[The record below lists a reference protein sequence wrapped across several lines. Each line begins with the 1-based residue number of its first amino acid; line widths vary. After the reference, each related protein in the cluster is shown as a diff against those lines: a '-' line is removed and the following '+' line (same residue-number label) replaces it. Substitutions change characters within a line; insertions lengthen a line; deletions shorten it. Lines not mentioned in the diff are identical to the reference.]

1 MTNPSGFL
9 RLSLRGHVAAFG
21 APVITGGRPHRWQA
35 SEYFHRASL
44 LDERG
49 VIHDAAAGDA

>member
-1 MTNPSGFL
+1 MTNPSDFF

-21 APVITGGRPHRWQA
+21 ALVITGGWSHCWQA
-35 SEYFHRASL
+35 SEIFIALSP

-49 VIHDAAAGDA
+49 VIHDAAPR